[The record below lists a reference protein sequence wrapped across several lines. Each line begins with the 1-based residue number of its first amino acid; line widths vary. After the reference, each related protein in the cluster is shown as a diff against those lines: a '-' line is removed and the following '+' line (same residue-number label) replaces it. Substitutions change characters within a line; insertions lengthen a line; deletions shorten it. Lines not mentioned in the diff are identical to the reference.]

1 MGDTILD
8 EIVAAVRRRLESI
21 PEAPGLESDA
31 REAAEARRAGGLRS
45 LRSALA
51 GPGPAVI
58 AECKKA
64 SPSAGVIRADFDPR
78 ALALAYA
85 DAGAAAISVVTEPDF
100 FGGAPRWLAQVR
112 GAVELPVMRK
122 DFIVSR
128 RQLLE
133 TCVLGADAVL
143 LIHRLLDRDTLADL
157 LALAGELDLE
167 VLLEVFTDEDPA
179 PAVESG
185 AAVIGVN
192 ARNLATFEV
201 RLDRVEEMA
210 DELPADRV
218 RVAESGIDDSETMG
232 ALHEAGYDAFLVGEH
247 LVRADDPG
255 EALRRL
261 LGAGAGPC

>member
-8 EIVAAVRRRLESI
+8 EIVAAVRRRLDST
-21 PEAPGLESDA
+21 PEAPGLESAA
-31 REAAEARRAGGLRS
+31 REAAEVRRAGGLRS

-51 GPGPAVI
+51 GSGPAVI

-64 SPSAGVIRADFDPR
+64 SPSAGIIRADFDPK
-78 ALALAYA
+78 ALATAYA
-85 DAGAAAISVVTEPDF
+85 YAGASAISVVTEPDF
-100 FGGAPRWLAQVR
+100 FGGEPRWLAEVR
-112 GAVELPVMRK
+112 GAVDLPVLRK

-143 LIHRLLDRDTLADL
+143 LIHRLLDRSTLADL
-157 LALAGELDLE
+157 LAVAGELDLE
-167 VLLEVFTDEDPA
+167 VLLEVFADEDPA

-185 AAVIGVN
+185 AAVLGVN

-201 RLDRVEEMA
+201 SLDRVEEMA
-210 DELPADRV
+210 DALPADRV
-218 RVAESGIDDSETMG
+218 RVAESGIHNFEAIG
-232 ALHEAGYDAFLVGEH
+232 RLHEAGYDAFLVGEH

-261 LGAGAGPC
+261 LGPGAGPC